1 MRSMAITIP
10 GFEDAKAAAAR
21 LKVTVQHVYNLN
33 SSRDDFPKPVYVG
46 RTPLWPIERL
56 DAWRAA
62 HPKPGS

>member
-1 MRSMAITIP
+1 MAIKIP
-10 GFEDAKAAAAR
+10 GYEDAEQAAAR

-46 RTPLWPIERL
+46 RTPLWPVDRL

-62 HPKPGS
+62 HPKPGN